1 MMSTTRLHAA
11 FSRFLRRVWPR
22 TPARAFAY
30 VVVALTVVV
39 LIAVCVYPTESF
51 VAEFQPIDSTSCIP
65 FNRLIPVPTQ
75 EDKPCHVA
83 LTTGAQ
89 FEQPVTVKK
98 GTEGMFFCEDKGCQE
113 KASMQAVFKDYQTRH
128 IGNHLCDANQNH
140 KNIVKATC
148 DMKKTVDDY
157 NDTLKS
163 VEVDNTKLKNKRD
176 ELRAA
181 DAKLRLGLPLTH
193 DTKVLVALPNP
204 PGSREPVL
212 VPLARPYPSATGSKD
227 PLAGVNYYVALN
239 KKKQVMYVKTQG
251 TTALVRFSPAPPD
264 GIRTAGTDDV
274 DDDDVYAEA
283 SEVLPPVQAKLWALF
298 NLAKPTKQVSAIV
311 AGALP

>member
-1 MMSTTRLHAA
+1 MSTTRLLAA
-11 FSRFLRRVWPR
+11 FSRFVRRIWPR

-39 LIAVCVYPTESF
+39 LVVVCVYPTESF
-51 VAEFQPIDSTSCIP
+51 TAEFEPHDSTSCIP
-65 FNRLIPVPTQ
+65 FNRLIPVPSQ
-75 EDKPCHVA
+75 EEKPCLVE

-98 GTEGMFFCEDKGCQE
+98 GTEGMFFCEDKGCQ
-113 KASMQAVFKDYQTRH
+113 KKDSMQAVFDDYQTRH
-128 IGNHLCDANQNH
+128 IGNHLCDANQNQI
-140 KNIVKATC
+140 NIVAATC

-204 PGSREPVL
+204 SGSREPVL
-212 VPLARPYPSATGSKD
+212 VPLARPYASATGSKD

-239 KKKQVMYVKTQG
+239 KKKKQVMYVKTQG

-264 GIRTAGTDDV
+264 GIRTAGTDD
-274 DDDDVYAEA
+274 DDVYAEA
-283 SEVLPPVQAKLWALF
+283 SEVLPPVQAKLGALF
-298 NLAKPTKQVSAIV
+298 NLAKKPIKQVSAIV